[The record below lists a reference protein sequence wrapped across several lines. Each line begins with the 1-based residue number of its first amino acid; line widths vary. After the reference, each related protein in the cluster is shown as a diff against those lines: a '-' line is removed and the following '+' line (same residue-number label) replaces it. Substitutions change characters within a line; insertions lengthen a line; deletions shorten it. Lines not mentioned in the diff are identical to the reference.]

1 MSVYKSEKG
10 PLLER
15 ALQSVWDDQTRKP
28 DQIVLIEDGPLPAEL
43 EEVVQKLQAAFKVLC
58 RAKRQSRAQEQQS
71 CDQSSLQSKAAEP
84 SAQFEVQSSK
94 FFAEQSGR
102 AERKVQSSLQGKE
115 AEPSAQ
121 FEVQS
126 SKFKDQ
132 RSKILTVVKLPVN
145 GGLTK
150 ALNVGLQHVTSD
162 LVARMDS
169 DDIAAPNRFELQERF
184 LEEHPDIDIVGGSM
198 QEFDDEHE
206 CLNIRHYPQT
216 HEEAC
221 KYIVKA
227 CPLAH
232 PAVMMRKRMFDEGL
246 KYDERYRMSQDI
258 KLWYDAILSGYK
270 IANLPDVC
278 LYFRQQGDVFRRRSR
293 VKAWNEFKIYMNGIY
308 RMHGLFT
315 LAYRYPIARY
325 IFRNLPPS
333 LVKRI
338 YESGMRKRVL
348 EK

>member
-1 MSVYKSEKG
+1 MTISVLMSVYRSEQAAC
-10 PLLER
+10 LQR

-43 EEVVQKLQAAFKVLC
+43 EEVVLRVAKRHSRAQRLHAAFKRPDGSSRLKSGEAAFKGADAC
-58 RAKRQSRAQEQQS
+58 SRATE
-71 CDQSSLQSKAAEP
+71 L
-84 SAQFEVQSSK
+84 
-94 FFAEQSGR
+94 
-102 AERKVQSSLQGKE
+102 
-115 AEPSAQ
+115 
-121 FEVQS
+121 
-126 SKFKDQ
+126 
-132 RSKILTVVKLPVN
+132 RSRGLTEGEIPVMTVVKLPVN

-150 ALNVGLQHVTSD
+150 ALNVGLQHVTGD

-184 LEEHPDIDIVGGSM
+184 LEEHPEIDIVGGSM

-206 CLNIRHYPQT
+206 CLNVRHYPQT

-258 KLWYDAILSGYK
+258 KLWYDAILAGYK

-333 LVKRI
+333 MVKRI

>member
-1 MSVYKSEKG
+1 
-10 PLLER
+10 
-15 ALQSVWDDQTRKP
+15 
-28 DQIVLIEDGPLPAEL
+28 
-43 EEVVQKLQAAFKVLC
+43 
-58 RAKRQSRAQEQQS
+58 
-71 CDQSSLQSKAAEP
+71 
-84 SAQFEVQSSK
+84 
-94 FFAEQSGR
+94 
-102 AERKVQSSLQGKE
+102 
-115 AEPSAQ
+115 
-121 FEVQS
+121 
-126 SKFKDQ
+126 
-132 RSKILTVVKLPVN
+132 VVKLPVN

-150 ALNVGLQHVTSD
+150 ALNVGLEHATGD
-162 LVARMDS
+162 LIARMDS

-184 LEEHPDIDIVGGSM
+184 LEEHPEVDIVGGSM

-206 CLNIRHYPQT
+206 CLNVRHYPLT

-246 KYDERYRMSQDI
+246 RYDERYRMSQDI
-258 KLWYDAILSGYK
+258 KLWYDAILAGYK

-308 RMHGLFT
+308 RMNGLFT
-315 LAYRYPIARY
+315 TAYRYPIARY

-333 LVKRI
+333 LVKKI

-348 EK
+348 ETKA

>member
-43 EEVVQKLQAAFKVLC
+43 EEVVQRLQAAFKV
-58 RAKRQSRAQEQQS
+58 QEQQS
-71 CDQSSLQSKAAEP
+71 CDQSSLQGKEAEP

-102 AERKVQSSLQGKE
+102 AERKVQ
-115 AEPSAQ
+115 
-121 FEVQS
+121 
-126 SKFKDQ
+126 
-132 RSKILTVVKLPVN
+132 RSKVLTVVKLQVN

-150 ALNVGLQHVTSD
+150 ALNAGLQHVTSD

-184 LEEHPDIDIVGGSM
+184 LEEHPEIDIVGGSM

-206 CLNIRHYPQT
+206 CLNVRHYPQT

-258 KLWYDAILSGYK
+258 KLWYDAILAGYK

-333 LVKRI
+333 MVKRI

>member
-1 MSVYKSEKG
+1 MNNDSRITVLLSVYKKEK
-10 PLLER
+10 PEFLSQALE
-15 ALQSVWDDQTRKP
+15 SIWENQTRKP
-28 DQIVLIEDGPLPAEL
+28 DQIVIVEDGPIPTEL
-43 EEVVQKLQAAFKVLC
+43 EQVIEGLTPTLPRREGEIPV
-58 RAKRQSRAQEQQS
+58 
-71 CDQSSLQSKAAEP
+71 
-84 SAQFEVQSSK
+84 
-94 FFAEQSGR
+94 
-102 AERKVQSSLQGKE
+102 
-115 AEPSAQ
+115 
-121 FEVQS
+121 
-126 SKFKDQ
+126 
-132 RSKILTVVKLPVN
+132 LTVVKLPVN

-150 ALNVGLQHVTSD
+150 ALNVGLKHATGN
-162 LVARMDS
+162 LIARMDS

-184 LEEHPDIDIVGGSM
+184 LKEHPEVDIVGGSM

-206 CLNIRHYPQT
+206 CLNVRHYPLT
-216 HEEAC
+216 HEEVC

-246 KYDERYRMSQDI
+246 HYDERYRMSQDI
-258 KLWYDAILSGYK
+258 KLWYDAILAGYK
-270 IANLPDVC
+270 IANLTDVC

-308 RMHGLFT
+308 WMHGLFT
-315 LAYRYPIARY
+315 PAYRYPIARY

-333 LVKRI
+333 LVKKI

>member
-1 MSVYKSEKG
+1 
-10 PLLER
+10 
-15 ALQSVWDDQTRKP
+15 
-28 DQIVLIEDGPLPAEL
+28 
-43 EEVVQKLQAAFKVLC
+43 
-58 RAKRQSRAQEQQS
+58 
-71 CDQSSLQSKAAEP
+71 
-84 SAQFEVQSSK
+84 
-94 FFAEQSGR
+94 
-102 AERKVQSSLQGKE
+102 
-115 AEPSAQ
+115 
-121 FEVQS
+121 
-126 SKFKDQ
+126 
-132 RSKILTVVKLPVN
+132 
-145 GGLTK
+145 
-150 ALNVGLQHVTSD
+150 
-162 LVARMDS
+162 MDS

-184 LEEHPDIDIVGGSM
+184 LEEHLEIDIVGGSM

-206 CLNIRHYPQT
+206 CLNVRHYPQT

-258 KLWYDAILSGYK
+258 KLWYDAILAGYK
-270 IANLPDVC
+270 MANLPDVC

-315 LAYRYPIARY
+315 LAHRYPIARY

-333 LVKRI
+333 MVKKI
-338 YESGMRKRVL
+338 YESGIRKRVL

>member
-1 MSVYKSEKG
+1 MSISVLMSVYKSEKES
-10 PLLER
+10 LLER

-28 DQIVLIEDGPLPAEL
+28 DQIVLIEDGPLPVQLEQVIDRFEERVNNHTTPNPSSPKGGEL
-43 EEVVQKLQAAFKVLC
+43 LGDVSISPKGG
-58 RAKRQSRAQEQQS
+58 
-71 CDQSSLQSKAAEP
+71 EP
-84 SAQFEVQSSK
+84 VM
-94 FFAEQSGR
+94 
-102 AERKVQSSLQGKE
+102 
-115 AEPSAQ
+115 
-121 FEVQS
+121 
-126 SKFKDQ
+126 
-132 RSKILTVVKLPVN
+132 TVVKLPVN

-169 DDIAAPNRFELQERF
+169 DDIAAPNRFELQKRF
-184 LEEHPDIDIVGGSM
+184 LEDHPDIDIVGGSM

-246 KYDERYRMSQDI
+246 QYDERYRMSQDI
-258 KLWYDAILSGYK
+258 KLWYDAILAGYK
-270 IANLPDVC
+270 MANLPDVC

-315 LAYRYPIARY
+315 TAYRYPIARY

-338 YESGMRKRVL
+338 YESNMRKWVL
-348 EK
+348 EAKSN